1 MNQRLAAVL
10 ARRARLLERAERERT
25 DVLHALQTW
34 EQPLAFVDRCVAGV
48 RYVLARPPLL
58 AGAAFVF
65 ALLRPRRA
73 FRWARRAFGLWQGY
87 RWIVRKVTV

>member
-10 ARRARLLERAERERT
+10 AKRARLLERAERERA
-25 DVLHALQTW
+25 DVLQALQTW

-48 RYVLARPPLL
+48 RFVLARPPLL
-58 AGAAFVF
+58 AGTAFLF

-73 FRWARRAFGLWQGY
+73 FKWARRAFGLWQGY
-87 RWIVRKVTV
+87 RWVSRKLAV